1 MAHPARLSPV
11 TRELAPELV
20 AWRRH
25 LHAHPELGY
34 REHDTAAWVAAQLA
48 AAGIP
53 FARPTE
59 TGVVALIE
67 GGLPGPTV
75 ALRADLD
82 ALPVQEEN
90 DVPYASRRPGVMHAC
105 GHDGHTAVLLGV
117 ARVLQAGRR
126 ALPGRVK
133 LVFQPAEEVPPGGA
147 LPLIEAGVLD
157 GVSAMV
163 GMHLW
168 ADLPAGVAAVSAGP
182 VMANADEFRVTVTGR
197 GGHGSQPHQAV
208 DAVVV
213 ASQIVLNL
221 QTVVSRRVDPRRPAV
236 VSVGTVQGG
245 FAFNV
250 IAPSATLTGTVRT
263 FDAATRERVREEME
277 RIVAHTCAMAG
288 AAGEL
293 RFFGG
298 YPAVVND
305 AGVAAAVAAAARE
318 VLGAEGV
325 VAQEPSMGG
334 EDFTHYAER
343 VPACYFFL
351 GVRNEARGIV
361 HPHHHPR
368 FDLDED
374 VLPVAVEVLAGAARR
389 LLAQQ
394 SARP

>member
-1 MAHPARLSPV
+1 MAHPAHLSPP
-11 TRELAPELV
+11 TRDLAPRLV

-25 LHAHPELGY
+25 LHAHPELSF
-34 REHDTAAWVAAQLA
+34 REHDTAAWVAAQLGE
-48 AAGIP
+48 AGIP
-53 FARPTE
+53 VARPTE

-90 DVPYASRRPGVMHAC
+90 PVEYASRCPGVMHAC

-117 ARVLQAGRR
+117 ARVLQAERQ

-147 LPLIEAGVLD
+147 LPLIEAGVLE

-182 VMANADEFRVTVTGR
+182 VMACADEFRVTVAGR
-197 GGHGSQPHQAV
+197 GGHGSQPHRAV

-245 FAFNV
+245 YAFNV

-263 FDAATRERVREEME
+263 FDAATRERIREEME

-288 AAGEL
+288 ATGEL
-293 RFFGG
+293 EFFGG

-318 VLGAEGV
+318 VLGAAGV

-334 EDFTHYAER
+334 EDFAHYAER

-351 GVRNEARGIV
+351 GVRNEAKGIV

-374 VLPVAVEVLAGAARR
+374 VLPVAVEILAGAARR
-389 LLAQQ
+389 LLARGD
-394 SARP
+394 A

>member
-1 MAHPARLSPV
+1 MSAHLSPL
-11 TRELAPELV
+11 TRDLAPRLV

-25 LHAHPELGY
+25 LHAHPELSY
-34 REHDTAAWVAAQLA
+34 REHDTAAWVAVRLEE
-48 AAGIP
+48 AGIP
-53 FARPTE
+53 FTRPTE
-59 TGVVALIE
+59 TGVTAEIE

-90 DVPYASRRPGVMHAC
+90 PVEYASRREGVMHAC
-105 GHDGHTAVLLGV
+105 GHDGHVAILLG
-117 ARVLQAGRR
+117 AAHLLQAGR
-126 ALPGRVK
+126 AELPGRVR
-133 LVFQPAEEVPPGGA
+133 LLFQPAEEQPPGGA

-157 GVSAMV
+157 GVDAVV

-168 ADLPAGVAAVSAGP
+168 TDLPAGTAAVSPGP
-182 VMANADEFRVTVTGR
+182 VMACADEFRVTVTGR

-213 ASQIVLNL
+213 AAQIVLNL

-245 FAFNV
+245 YAFNV
-250 IAPSATLTGTVRT
+250 IAPSATLTGTVRS
-263 FDAATRERVREEME
+263 FDAATRARIREEME

-288 AAGEL
+288 ATGEL

-298 YPAVVND
+298 YPAVDND
-305 AGVAAAVAAAARE
+305 EGVTGAVAAAARE
-318 VLGAEGV
+318 VLGEEGV
-325 VAQEPSMGG
+325 VAQEPTMGG
-334 EDFTHYAER
+334 EDFAYYAER

-351 GVRNEARGIV
+351 GARNEAKGIV

-374 VLPVAVEVLAGAARR
+374 VLPLGVEILARAARR
-389 LLAQQ
+389 LL
-394 SARP
+394 SGH